1 MTDEEWGRFELL
13 AHAAK
18 GSRRK
23 REANTRGVVH
33 GVTHALSAGCRSRP
47 APKDLPPRS
56 KLCSCSYVR
65 ACDGLLDS
73 VRDALNVKCSERS
86 EPRPHL
92 LVDTKGLLTGVI
104 VHCADI
110 QDRNGGVPMRGSKLR
125 SGEPSEVKPN
135 ARYQA
140 ALARIV
146 WAPPRPLVR
155 LLEDRFGLHLLI
167 EGRKPHM
174 VQKLKAWRR

>member
-65 ACDGLLDS
+65 ACDELLDS

-140 ALARIV
+140 ALACIV
-146 WAPPRPLVR
+146 WAPRVR
-155 LLEDRFGLHLLI
+155 WF
-167 EGRKPHM
+167 
-174 VQKLKAWRR
+174 VCWRTALDSTC

>member
-1 MTDEEWGRFELL
+1 MSGLATDSSIAFATRSTPSV
-13 AHAAK
+13 A
-18 GSRRK
+18 S
-23 REANTRGVVH
+23 EA
-33 GVTHALSAGCRSRP
+33 
-47 APKDLPPRS
+47 
-56 KLCSCSYVR
+56 
-65 ACDGLLDS
+65 
-73 VRDALNVKCSERS
+73 RS
-86 EPRPHL
+86 EPQRHV

-110 QDRNGGVPMRGSKLR
+110 HDRNGGVPMLGSKLR

-140 ALARIV
+140 ALACIV
-146 WAPPRPLVR
+146 RAPPRPLVR